1 MALRFTRQR
10 RHRWQVVAATF
21 FITAGMP
28 LFAAAT
34 NTAAEVPAVEGDDL
48 VVDPANATVYWAV
61 AGGRVPLVRLEVQ
74 IYPDSWQPRLAVQ
87 KSLREARKKGKAVT
101 ASYTMGGEYGS
112 ASSLE
117 MTGKPAA
124 GGLRIT
130 CRARLPQ
137 EAAKQAGNK
146 TRVLLHHAGTG
157 PLGRPLDVRRK
168 KNRATLLF
176 GPLSLVLSADRRL
189 VAKYHPGRKYLQVNL
204 TAAGRRH
211 LLGAGLRL
219 DLRCDPVYSEP
230 LGFDLAAPPGRLAA
244 DVTAY
249 CAALRMRDIGGAALR
264 AKIAV
269 LEKRVAACRA
279 GGVPS
284 GPDRLAC
291 WRRHCEMKGRLA
303 ALREEARTLVGKHRD
318 DIYAAAK
325 PQNEAM
331 HYRFG
336 FSTKR
341 GLEKELPKWALFG
354 LNFFRAAPGR
364 VIDAETPAA
373 EAEKFTNLM
382 AAAARFGCAGMVL
395 ADGPYQARG
404 PEDKTWTHDFLPSE
418 RDSFF
423 HANFNSR
430 RIRDAWRRELR
441 AQAAWLQKIPN
452 VRVIQVGNEPF
463 WDASPNPKVGY
474 NPAEVGCSNA
484 TWRKHILARY
494 GDGAAWLAALR
505 RWKTR
510 AEKETPRFKHER
522 FYAGGDFGV
531 MVPWDD
537 FADAGFD
544 PAAIEGLTFVA
555 FLKDRYGTLAAL
567 NRAWFGAGRDRYYDR
582 WEQVFPP
589 RPVHADAET
598 SMIGTAGLAERDIP
612 AAWHNAE
619 KAPYPAR
626 RDVPAWVD
634 WMEFGGHCVAD
645 AERAFRD
652 TLVAAGIRV
661 PVTTNAV
668 MGHYINNFRWN
679 AADVGCYP
687 WITLKGL
694 DAMGID
700 FYSLVYMQAYIAS
713 LRDAAAGR
721 PVYVHEVR
729 FPLPGGR
736 QGAHVAMYCFAHGA
750 DALVFFDHR
759 RDFEPHEGLPLLELA
774 RALNDADLQHRSR
787 PVVDGVAAIYS
798 LESLFL
804 ADARTGSAGP
814 YLEQFQALVTLLDR
828 LQVLFNVYADR
839 QLETAVP
846 EHVRIIAAPGAD
858 AVSPALLKTL
868 REWVAGGGVLLTT
881 PDFAAR
887 DRFGRPRPANERRW
901 VTAAKGVVM
910 IDQEGLRAWRREG
923 FRDMGRALGWAK
935 PVPPWAASVA
945 TVIDDRAP
953 RTVTCRGPDDPL
965 PARKAGARVTGDGVL
980 FVFVDAWAENV
991 RLEVRG
997 RFARAKNLYTGA
1009 AVPVTA
1015 SAGGTVTVPVSR
1027 GPAVVRLDPR

>member
-1 MALRFTRQR
+1 MVSRYTEQG
-10 RHRWQVVAATF
+10 RHRQAMIATVFVV
-21 FITAGMP
+21 TAGIVVFP
-28 LFAAAT
+28 AAGSGAD
-34 NTAAEVPAVEGDDL
+34 NRPVAEGKDL
-48 VVDPANATVYWAV
+48 VVDPADATVYWSA
-61 AGGRVPLVRLEVQ
+61 ADARVPLVRLEVQ
-74 IYPDSWQPRLAVQ
+74 VYPDGWKPRLAVQ
-87 KSLREARKKGKAVT
+87 QALRDAQQKGTAVT
-101 ASYTMGGEYGS
+101 ASYDMGGKYGA
-112 ASSLE
+112 ASSLAVTCAP
-117 MTGKPAA
+117 TGK
-124 GGLRIT
+124 GLRVT
-130 CRARLPQ
+130 CRARLPK
-137 EAAKQAGNK
+137 EAAKQAGDK
-146 TRVLLHHAGTG
+146 TRILLHYAGTG
-157 PLGRPLDVRRK
+157 PLDRAREVRRK

-189 VAKYHPGRKYLQVNL
+189 VAKYHPGRTYLQVNL
-204 TAAGRRH
+204 TAAGRQR
-211 LLGAGLRL
+211 LLGDGLRM
-219 DLRCDPVYSEP
+219 DLRCDLVYSEP
-230 LGFDLAAPPGRLAA
+230 MGFDLAAPSGRLAA
-244 DVTAY
+244 DVEAY
-249 CAALRMRDIGGAALR
+249 CAALRTRHIGGPALR
-264 AKIAV
+264 KKIAD

-279 GGVPS
+279 SEAPS
-284 GPDRLAC
+284 GPDRLAR
-291 WRRHCEMKGRLA
+291 WRYHCATKERLA
-303 ALREEARTLVGKHRD
+303 ALRAEARALVWEHRD
-318 DIYAAAK
+318 GIYAAVK

-364 VIDAETPAA
+364 VIDADTPAE
-373 EAEKFTNLM
+373 EAEKFTDLM

-395 ADGPYQARG
+395 VGGPYQARG

-441 AQAAWLQKIPN
+441 AQAAWLRTIPN
-452 VRVIQVGNEPF
+452 VQVIQVGNEPF
-463 WDASPNPKVGY
+463 WDASPNPKIGY

-494 GDGAAWLAALR
+494 GNGGAWLAALQ
-505 RWKTR
+505 RWRTR
-510 AEKETPRFKHER
+510 AQRETPRFKHER
-522 FYAGGDFGV
+522 LYAGGDFGV
-531 MVPWDD
+531 VVPWDD

-544 PAAIEGLTFVA
+544 PAAIEGLTFVE

-567 NRAWFGAGRDRYYDR
+567 NRAWFGAARDRYYDR
-582 WEQVFPP
+582 WAQVFPP

-598 SMIGTAGLAERDIP
+598 SMIGAAGLDERDIP

-634 WMEFGGHCVAD
+634 WMAFGGHCVAD

-652 TLVAAGIRV
+652 TLVEAGIRV

-687 WITLKGL
+687 WITLNGL

-759 RDFEPHEGLPLLELA
+759 RDFEPHEGLPLLTLS
-774 RALNDADLQHRSR
+774 RALNDPDLQHRSR
-787 PVVDGVAAIYS
+787 PVVDGVAAVYS
-798 LESLFL
+798 LDSMFL

-846 EHVRIIAAPGAD
+846 EQVRVIAAPGAD
-858 AVSPALLKTL
+858 AVSPALLQTL

-881 PDFAAR
+881 PDFASR
-887 DRFGRPRPANERRW
+887 DRFGRPRPADERRW

-935 PVPPWAASVA
+935 PVPSRLAPVAA
-945 TVIDDRAP
+945 VIDDRAP
-953 RTVTCRGPDDPL
+953 RTVTYRGRDDRL
-965 PARKAGARVTGDGVL
+965 PARKAGARVTGNGVL
-980 FVFVDAWAENV
+980 FIFVDAWAENI

-997 RFARAKNLYTGA
+997 RFARAKDLYTGA
-1009 AVPVTA
+1009 ALSLAP
-1015 SAGGTVTVPVSR
+1015 SSDGTVTVPVLR